1 MPLVLFYHHVWLFLS
16 HLCYLLVYFIFYLSS
31 KIISIF
37 LATPPNAMI
46 FSSGSVRI
54 IEMVKVG
61 FVVKLIGIAVI
72 LLASMTILSPI
83 FRIHQVAA
91 VLNASSL
98 LNNSISG

>member
-1 MPLVLFYHHVWLFLS
+1 
-16 HLCYLLVYFIFYLSS
+16 
-31 KIISIF
+31 
-37 LATPPNAMI
+37 
-46 FSSGSVRI
+46 
-54 IEMVKVG
+54 MVKVG